1 MALAKRKA
9 RPEPLFVAAKQ
20 LTPSAG
26 HPFNQKLNQLLDED
40 YTTPTSVQC
49 HHNIR
54 GDKTQLELFIAGVRG
69 WEAYA
74 RRRLDDGKPVE
85 HVA

>member
-1 MALAKRKA
+1 MALVKRKA

-54 GDKTQLELFIAGVRG
+54 GDKTLLELFCREVASWPAQITRLLAV
-69 WEAYA
+69 A
-74 RRRLDDGKPVE
+74 R
-85 HVA
+85 